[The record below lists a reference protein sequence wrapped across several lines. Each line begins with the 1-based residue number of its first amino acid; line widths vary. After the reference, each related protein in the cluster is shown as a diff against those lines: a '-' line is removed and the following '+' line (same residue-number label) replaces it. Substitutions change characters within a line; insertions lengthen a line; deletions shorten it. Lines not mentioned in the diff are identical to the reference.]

1 VVGRD
6 PAHVVDPGH
15 ADPEHLAEIRE
26 AAGARGGIGGVL
38 LTHSHLDHTEA
49 ADRLD
54 APVLWGEPGRGDESN
69 WLPPPP
75 PPPDAPV
82 PESVGP
88 FLLVPTP
95 GHAADHVCFLWER
108 ACFCGDLILGEGSSI
123 VPPAAL
129 GGSLV
134 DYLASLD
141 RLAGLEADLL
151 CPGHGGWIDD
161 PRARIDQYR
170 EHRMLRERG
179 LVDALQAGERSRAS
193 LLDAVWADVPDA
205 VRAAAALAMQ
215 AHLEKLD
222 AEGRLPSDLR
232 D

>member
-1 VVGRD
+1 M
-6 PAHVVDPGH
+6 
-15 ADPEHLAEIRE
+15 PER
-26 AAGARGGIGGVL
+26 
-38 LTHSHLDHTEA
+38 
-49 ADRLD
+49 
-54 APVLWGEPGRGDESN
+54 
-69 WLPPPP
+69 
-75 PPPDAPV
+75 
-82 PESVGP
+82 VGP

-129 GGSLV
+129 GGSLA

-141 RLAGLEADLL
+141 RVAGLEADLL
-151 CPGHGGWIDD
+151 CPGHGGWIAD

-179 LVDALQAGERSRAS
+179 LVDALEAGERSRAR
-193 LLDAVWADVPDA
+193 LLDAVWADVPA
-205 VRAAAALAMQ
+205 ALRPAAALAMQ

-222 AEGRLPSDLR
+222 AEGRLPTDLR